1 VTDFR
6 RAIADELHRRGWT
19 KYRLA
24 QESGVSKTSVSEYLR
39 GHREIE
45 TAALERICHA
55 LGLSLSPDGVVD

>member
-1 VTDFR
+1 MTDFR
-6 RAIADELHRRGWT
+6 QAIADELDRRGWS

-45 TAALERICHA
+45 TAALERICRV
-55 LGLSLSPDGVVD
+55 LGLALAPSPPID